1 MFPFWLLFIN
11 LGATSSKSQFNKTE
25 VAKLIRTPFVLDSG
39 EFYRDLLTIEASKS
53 VAKFAKVKKAEVN
66 VDHKNFLL
74 KSNKIPPRFIQL
86 KNFSFGRF
94 QTDNEI
100 FDFTDSRFLNPPE
113 ENRQNRPIVNTK
125 NILKTFPLPV
135 AASPLYG
142 RLIVKPTSRPT
153 KSSSFQFGS
162 QVHQKLPKG
171 LFSNQVGKT
180 EEFLPILSNR
190 GISQPDEFGTLV
202 YDRL

>member
-1 MFPFWLLFIN
+1 MFLLLLLIFS
-11 LGATSSKSQFNKTE
+11 LGAIFSQSQFNKTE

-53 VAKFAKVKKAEVN
+53 VAKFAKVQKTVN
-66 VDHKNFLL
+66 VDPKNFLL

-86 KNFSFGRF
+86 KNFSFGHF
-94 QTDNEI
+94 QGDNEI